1 MYVKPNK
8 YVHIFLKSLNK
19 AKIQDDLWATR
30 LLTQGLS
37 EAQHFWIHSGPT
49 KMYSR
54 GGGDV
59 REKNKAQGAEW

>member
-37 EAQHFWIHSGPT
+37 EAQHF
-49 KMYSR
+49 
-54 GGGDV
+54 
-59 REKNKAQGAEW
+59 